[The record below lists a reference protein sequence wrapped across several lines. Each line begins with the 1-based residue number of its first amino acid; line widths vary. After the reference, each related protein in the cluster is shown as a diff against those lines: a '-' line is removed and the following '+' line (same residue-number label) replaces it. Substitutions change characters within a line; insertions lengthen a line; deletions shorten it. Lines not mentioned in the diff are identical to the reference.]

1 MKKKILI
8 ITGDPNSINSEIIYK
23 CWKSLN
29 LNKRKEIFFIS
40 NIRLLEKQMKKLNY
54 PSKFHM
60 VKDINENVITNKMK
74 IINIDLKF
82 NDPFN
87 VSTKSS
93 SIYIKKS
100 LNLAHELAIKNKIK
114 GIINCP
120 IDKRLLKKDNQG
132 ITEYLASKCN
142 IKDGSEVMLIRNKKI
157 SVSPI
162 TTHLNLKDV
171 SKKINR
177 KLILKKISTINDWF
191 IKIYKKKPKIAVLGL
206 NPHNAE
212 LRNNSEE
219 KKIIIP
225 SLNILKKKGY
235 KIFGPFASDTFFVN
249 DFRKYNVIVGMYHDQ
264 ILAPFKTLFKF
275 DAINLTLGLKYYRLS
290 PDHGV
295 AKNILKKK
303 VANPLSL
310 SRCIEFLIKT
320 K

>member
-40 NIRLLEKQMKKLNY
+40 NIRLLGKQMKKLNY